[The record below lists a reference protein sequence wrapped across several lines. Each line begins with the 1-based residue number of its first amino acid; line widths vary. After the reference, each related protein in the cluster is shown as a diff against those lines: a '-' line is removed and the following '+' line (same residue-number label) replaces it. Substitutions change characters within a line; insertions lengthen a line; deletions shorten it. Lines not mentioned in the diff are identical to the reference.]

1 MILQRQH
8 RVPIKV
14 ITEGIIIVPF
24 DKLPCEVK
32 MMVQMSQISPH
43 QNSCPDNI
51 YKAKSPNGS
60 LSTFRMSNPVMLQHV
75 ILINVKVPG
84 ITIASFEALPRDIEM
99 MVKIS
104 QVRAAKYIITDN
116 T

>member
-24 DKLPCEVK
+24 DKLPCDVK
-32 MMVQMSQISPH
+32 MMVQMSQMSPH

-60 LSTFRMSNPVMLQHV
+60 LSIFRMSSPVMLQHV
-75 ILINVKVPG
+75 ILIKTMVPG
-84 ITIASFEALPRDIEM
+84 ITIAAFEALPCDIEM
-99 MVKIS
+99 IVKIS
-104 QVRAAKYIITDN
+104 QVKAAKYIITDSA
-116 T
+116 